1 MAIQIK
7 HPFVSAKVDTLDV
20 SKVQPS
26 NWNAD
31 HQILLAGGVVV
42 GRAAGVGQAAAT
54 EIPMGVTG
62 QAILATGSQAA
73 AQAAIGADGTQA
85 VILAA
90 AAKATPVDADVMP
103 LLDSAAGNALKKVTW
118 ANIKATLKTY
128 FDTLYIAVGGTVTAL
143 QNFVSSTA
151 SVVLAPTGAG
161 TVYLR
166 PNGAASAVGQTTI
179 DSAGTMSV
187 TGAVYSAGVRLGG
200 APDVVLEDQK
210 AQNTDGGT
218 INSGAW
224 VTRTLNTEVRDPAA
238 LCTLAANTMVFATN
252 GWVEWEA
259 PGNQVEK
266 HQSRLFNVTDAVVTA
281 WGTPGSTR
289 QDSEFNTL
297 SRGGGAVV
305 AGKTYRIE
313 HRSLVSQAT
322 NGLGVASNL
331 GTEIYTR
338 VLFWRT

>member
-42 GRAAGVGQAAAT
+42 GRAAGAGQAAAT

-85 VILAA
+85 TILAA
-90 AAKATPVDADVMP
+90 AAKVTPVDADVMP

-118 ANIKATLKTY
+118 ANIKATLKAY
-128 FDTLYIAVGGTVTAL
+128 FDTLYIAAGGTVTAL

-151 SVVLAPTGAG
+151 SVVLATTGAG

-166 PNGAASAVGQTTI
+166 PNGAGSGAGEARV
-179 DSAGTMSV
+179 DSAGNMIVS
-187 TGAVYSAGVRLGG
+187 GAVYSAGRLMMNGPT
-200 APDVVLEDQK
+200 AVLEDQ
-210 AQNTDGGT
+210 QPNNTAPQGLGS
-218 INSGAW
+218 NVW
-224 VTRTLNTEVRDPAA
+224 VTKTLNTEVRDP
-238 LCTLAANTMVFATN
+238 LGIMTLAGNAFTSLVN
-252 GWVEWEA
+252 GWVEWEIPFYA
-259 PGNQVEK
+259 GEFGK
-266 HQSRLFNVTDAVVTA
+266 TRLFNVTDNVAAGIGMTA
-281 WGTPGSTR
+281 RS
-289 QDSEFNTL
+289 N
-297 SRGGGAVV
+297 GGGEQHITILSGGGPVV
-305 AGKTYRIE
+305 AGKNYRIDCMCQGGTSGE
-313 HRSLVSQAT
+313 RYT
-322 NGLGVASNL
+322 TPGVIEVYA
-331 GTEIYTR
+331 R
-338 VLFWRT
+338 VKFYKD